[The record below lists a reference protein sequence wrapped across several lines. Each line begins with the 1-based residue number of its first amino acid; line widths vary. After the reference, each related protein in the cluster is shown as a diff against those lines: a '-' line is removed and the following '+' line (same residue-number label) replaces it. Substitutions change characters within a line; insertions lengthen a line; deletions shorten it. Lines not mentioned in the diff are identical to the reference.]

1 MNIESL
7 MSMID
12 GGGESKKGGLES
24 RIMNPKL
31 RQKMI
36 AEQKK
41 RQRELLKR
49 KMEAGID
56 LLGEDNEIK
65 LEERLSSMGFFE
77 RLFARIGQFIE
88 SLKPFKSDINFIKAN
103 FDMSISQFFE
113 IIQYVF
119 VLNLMTAIAYS
130 PLIIRQLVVTQNY
143 PP

>member
-1 MNIESL
+1 MA
-7 MSMID
+7 MID
-12 GGGESKKGGLES
+12 GSGESKKGGLES

-77 RLFARIGQFIE
+77 RLFTRIGQFIE
-88 SLKPFKSDINFIKAN
+88 SLKPFKSDIQFIKAN
-103 FDMSISQFFE
+103 FDISISQFFE
-113 IIQYVF
+113 IV
-119 VLNLMTAIAYS
+119 
-130 PLIIRQLVVTQNY
+130 
-143 PP
+143 